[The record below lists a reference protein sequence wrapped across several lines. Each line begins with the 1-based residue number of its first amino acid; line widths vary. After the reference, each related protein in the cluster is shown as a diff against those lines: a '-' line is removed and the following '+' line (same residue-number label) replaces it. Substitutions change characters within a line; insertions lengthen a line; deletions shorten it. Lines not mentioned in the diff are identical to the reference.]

1 MWRPAA
7 SPSHRPPPYSPTLL
21 SAPSYPGQVL
31 QTQHSQEPR
40 AGAGLE
46 GASPDT
52 GGGSCSGKGF
62 LVELASEYR
71 TRRRLFSVQK
81 TATVETQKED
91 KVASLLG
98 EIGAAPGGSKSE
110 QEVRRSGRE
119 AGYREKKNNI
129 CCYFWVN
136 TALPTMSL
144 CKARHSCAMD
154 AQKQCCKG
162 NPGTFLGLKPA
173 LHGSV

>member
-1 MWRPAA
+1 MCKAQGWDWKQEVSRKSTVPCVEACIFTLTPPA
-7 SPSHRPPPYSPTLL
+7 TLL

-62 LVELASEYR
+62 LAELASEYR

-91 KVASLLG
+91 KAASLLG
-98 EIGAAPGGSKSE
+98 EIGAAPRGSKSE

-119 AGYREKKNNI
+119 AGYREREKKI
-129 CCYFWVN
+129 TSAV
-136 TALPTMSL
+136 TS
-144 CKARHSCAMD
+144 
-154 AQKQCCKG
+154 G
-162 NPGTFLGLKPA
+162 
-173 LHGSV
+173 